1 MDFNIIIESLCDI
14 QRELNGSMNRYYEK
28 RELEEKEEKQ
38 LAKIKENL
46 TKMLLERIRKEEVK
60 PNTLCKH
67 FLSAKLASNG
77 LLKINEIKI
86 LTSETFEI
94 PEEILKRGIEEEE
107 QLKKIKEKEEA
118 KEIKKQTSKIS
129 TKKTFTKMELK
140 NFFNEEEVDVYLML
154 RSKFLPEKIRYSLE
168 FTLNSEKILMLKAL
182 LKTKKEEGD
191 YETLI
196 LLLKEKEEA
205 IIQKEIEHEFYSF
218 ECAKKRIDLSK
229 INFFKENESK
239 ILKEIRKEEVL
250 YYRNELKSN
259 KRRELEALYEK
270 EKEKEKEIITIK
282 RVAYLK
288 NSLLQLY
295 FYYPEL
301 TFFEKKLG
309 LKKKEEFLKL
319 HEVMQHLKKSISIT
333 MPKEGIFLG
342 NDDFFEKKKIDFLK
356 ELNVEK

>member
-1 MDFNIIIESLCDI
+1 MDFNIIIESLCNI

-107 QLKKIKEKEEA
+107 QLKKIKEKEKA

-140 NFFNEEEVDVYLML
+140 NFFNEEEVDIYLML
-154 RSKFLPEKIRYSLE
+154 HSKFLQEKIRYSLE
-168 FTLNSEKILMLKAL
+168 FTLNSEKILILKTL

-218 ECAKKRIDLSK
+218 ESAKKRIDLSK

-250 YYRNELKSN
+250 DYRNELKRDK
-259 KRRELEALYEK
+259 KREIEGLYESEK
-270 EKEKEKEIITIK
+270 EKKIIIIK
-282 RVAYLK
+282 RVAFLK

-309 LKKKEEFLKL
+309 VKKKEEFLKL
-319 HEVMQHLKKSISIT
+319 HEVMQHLKKTISIT

-356 ELNVEK
+356 ELNVEI

>member
-1 MDFNIIIESLCDI
+1 MDFNIIIESLRNI
-14 QRELNGSMNRYYEK
+14 QLELDGSIARYYEK
-28 RELEEKEEKQ
+28 KELEEKEEKQ

-77 LLKINEIKI
+77 LLKINEMKM

-107 QLKKIKEKEEA
+107 QLKKIKEK
-118 KEIKKQTSKIS
+118 KETKAIKKQMSKIS
-129 TKKTFTKMELK
+129 TKKTFTKAELK
-140 NFFNEEEVDVYLML
+140 NFFNEEEVDIYLML
-154 RSKFLPEKIRYSLE
+154 RSNFLPEKIRYLLE
-168 FTLNSEKILMLKAL
+168 FTLTSEKILMLKTL
-182 LKTKKEEGD
+182 LKTKKEEED

-196 LLLKEKEEA
+196 LLLKEKEET
-205 IIQKEIEHEFYSF
+205 IIHEEIERESYTF
-218 ECAKKRIDLSK
+218 EYAKKRINLSK
-229 INFFKENESK
+229 INFFKENESE

-250 YYRNELKSN
+250 DYRNELKRDK
-259 KRRELEALYEK
+259 KREIEGLYESEK
-270 EKEKEKEIITIK
+270 EKIIIIK
-282 RVAYLK
+282 RVVFLK

-309 LKKKEEFLKL
+309 LKTKEEFLKL
-319 HEVMQHLKKSISIT
+319 HEVMQHLKKTISIT

-356 ELNVEK
+356 ELNVEI

>member
-1 MDFNIIIESLCDI
+1 
-14 QRELNGSMNRYYEK
+14 
-28 RELEEKEEKQ
+28 
-38 LAKIKENL
+38 
-46 TKMLLERIRKEEVK
+46 
-60 PNTLCKH
+60 
-67 FLSAKLASNG
+67 
-77 LLKINEIKI
+77 
-86 LTSETFEI
+86 
-94 PEEILKRGIEEEE
+94 
-107 QLKKIKEKEEA
+107 
-118 KEIKKQTSKIS
+118 
-129 TKKTFTKMELK
+129 MELK
-140 NFFNEEEVDVYLML
+140 NFFNEEEVDIYLML

-250 YYRNELKSN
+250 DYRNELKRDK
-259 KRRELEALYEK
+259 KREIEGLYESEK
-270 EKEKEKEIITIK
+270 EKKIIIIK
-282 RVAYLK
+282 RVAFLK

-301 TFFEKKLG
+301 KFFEKKLG
-309 LKKKEEFLKL
+309 FKKKEEFLKL
-319 HEVMQHLKKSISIT
+319 HEVMQDLKKSISIM

-356 ELNVEK
+356 ELNVEI